1 MTMNTKSNVRS
12 YEVSEFKC
20 ILYEMLG
27 EIRLNQV
34 YINCLTSFE
43 MYINNISTGNSNTYL
58 IITISV

>member
-1 MTMNTKSNVRS
+1 MTMNAKSNVRS

-20 ILYEMLG
+20 IVYEMLG

-43 MYINNISTGNSNTYL
+43 MYISNINNSNTYL